1 MKDDGDG
8 DGLAYD
14 SESSSVIK
22 LNNGMVLY
30 LREVNKYVHLSFGL
44 WIIKCLTVDWE
55 QLPRTCVSAAIGE
68 LYEAG
73 HHRLQH
79 RLLQVG
85 NLRRVQVAREGQN
98 RQLSSRVT
106 QAEWSKHTK
115 TMEVLSR
122 LEGQSSRHCG
132 TIQDPVAEIKPNR
145 SVHEALLRGQRI
157 HLQSR

>member
-30 LREVNKYVHLSFGL
+30 LREVNKYVALSFAQRIHLTDSL
-44 WIIKCLTVDWE
+44 WD
-55 QLPRTCVSAAIGE
+55 QLPCACVSAAIGE

-79 RLLQVG
+79 
-85 NLRRVQVAREGQN
+85 
-98 RQLSSRVT
+98 
-106 QAEWSKHTK
+106 
-115 TMEVLSR
+115 
-122 LEGQSSRHCG
+122 
-132 TIQDPVAEIKPNR
+132 
-145 SVHEALLRGQRI
+145 
-157 HLQSR
+157 